1 VRCGLRTEEGT
12 GGMMMR
18 MHAGW
23 RSVCMVMALVAAFAT
38 FGQTPPPAE
47 NVIHVEISG
56 LRSDKGQMLCALYS
70 SAEAFPKKADKAVAR
85 FAPKISPRQTV
96 CDLTGVP
103 PTPYCGPGW
112 HDEKSKCKLHPQF
125 TR

>member
-1 VRCGLRTEEGT
+1 MRRGLWTEEGT

-85 FAPKISPRQTV
+85 VSAIISAPPAILQFIRGKPLDS
-96 CDLTGVP
+96 TG
-103 PTPYCGPGW
+103 T
-112 HDEKSKCKLHPQF
+112 
-125 TR
+125 

>member
-1 VRCGLRTEEGT
+1 MRRGLWTEEGT

-70 SAEAFPKKADKAVAR
+70 SAEAFPKKADKAGGR
-85 FAPKISPRQTV
+85 LTPNIPAPPAVFGFPAAPPRA
-96 CDLTGVP
+96 P
-103 PTPYCGPGW
+103 P
-112 HDEKSKCKLHPQF
+112 
-125 TR
+125 

>member
-1 VRCGLRTEEGT
+1 
-12 GGMMMR
+12 MMR

-85 FAPKISPRQTV
+85 LTANITPAKRFAISPESRP
-96 CDLTGVP
+96 G
-103 PTPYCGPGW
+103 PTRCRW
-112 HDEKSKCKLHPQF
+112 CMTK
-125 TR
+125 TRMAS

>member
-1 VRCGLRTEEGT
+1 MRRGLWTEEGR
-12 GGMMMR
+12 GGVMMR

-23 RSVCMVMALVAAFAT
+23 RSVCMVMALVAAFET

-85 FAPKISPRQTV
+85 LTADISAPQTV
-96 CDLTGVP
+96 CGFTRGAPGAHPGSGV
-103 PTPYCGPGW
+103 
-112 HDEKSKCKLHPQF
+112 HDENSKGK
-125 TR
+125 

>member
-1 VRCGLRTEEGT
+1 MRRGLWTEEGT

-56 LRSDKGQMLCALYS
+56 LRSDKGQTLCALYS

-85 FAPKISPRQTV
+85 VAPNIAAPHAAFGFNGGAPVTFHGSV
-96 CDLTGVP
+96 G
-103 PTPYCGPGW
+103 
-112 HDEKSKCKLHPQF
+112 HDRNS
-125 TR
+125 